1 MQLRTSKSESKIE
14 LQMTPM
20 IDIVFNLLVFF
31 IMTFKIVEL
40 EGDFD
45 VKMPA
50 ASASQGTPD
59 EDILPPMTLR
69 LTSDQGGNLTGIQLN
84 DIGLNSFQ
92 ELNEQ
97 IWSMVGSG
105 GESGAL
111 SGVEIELDF
120 DYQLRYE
127 QVVNAITAVSGRVLP
142 DGTII
147 KLVEKV
153 RFAPP
158 RVSAGNP

>member
-1 MQLRTSKSESKIE
+1 MRLRTSGITSKIE

-50 ASASQGTPD
+50 VSAAQGTPD
-59 EDILPPMTLR
+59 EDLLPPMTLR
-69 LTSDQGGNLTGIQLN
+69 LSSDEAGNLTGIRLN

-105 GESGAL
+105 EDSGAL

-127 QVVNAITAVSGRVLP
+127 QVMNAITAVSGRVLE
-142 DGTII
+142 DGTLL

-158 RVSAGNP
+158 RVNSPVK

>member
-1 MQLRTSKSESKIE
+1 MRLRRSASESKIE

-69 LTSDQGGNLTGIQLN
+69 LASDQAGNLTGIQLN
-84 DIGLNSFQ
+84 DIGLSSFQ

-105 GESGAL
+105 GESGSL

-147 KLVEKV
+147 KMVEKV

-158 RVSAGNP
+158 RIAPGS

>member
-1 MQLRTSKSESKIE
+1 
-14 LQMTPM
+14 MTPM

-50 ASASQGTPD
+50 AAASQGTPD

-69 LTSDQGGNLTGIQLN
+69 LSADQAGNLTGIQLN
-84 DIGLNSFQ
+84 DIGLSSFQ

-105 GESGAL
+105 GDSSSL

-147 KLVEKV
+147 KMVEKV

-158 RVSAGNP
+158 RIAPGS